1 MNLKALIEK
10 RNAIVEE
17 MNEMFKTAETE
28 VRALTEDEQAK
39 FEAKTAELKAL
50 DKTIESAKDV
60 RAMGAMDV
68 PAEERK
74 AVEKDEKVEDVEAR
88 AFETLIRENRATGEM
103 KLGENGAVIPT
114 TIANRILDTVKQ
126 IAPLYALATK
136 FNVKGKL
143 DFPVAKESITT
154 TYAEEFKALT
164 SSNVG
169 FEKRTLDGFL
179 VGALSKVSVS
189 LINNSQFDIVSYV
202 VNKVAESIALFL
214 EKEIISGAGTS
225 GKMTGVL
232 VDTLVK
238 TVDTKTE
245 VPTADE
251 FIATQIAVPQQYQAG
266 AMWLVSNAT
275 LLAMRQMKDTNGR
288 YFLQNDLTNGFGY
301 TFLGKPIMVS
311 DQMVNDHVVYG
322 DFSGY
327 FVNIHEGSSIKVL
340 NEKYAD
346 EHAVGVVAWL
356 EVDGKVMEEGKLVKT
371 AKKAGGSAE
380 TGGVKGQSTRSKK
393 EVEE

>member
-10 RNAIVEE
+10 RNALVEE
-17 MNEMFKTAETE
+17 INTMFETAEAET
-28 VRALTEDEQAK
+28 RALTSEEQET
-39 FEAKTAELKAL
+39 FTSKTQELKDL
-50 DKTIESAKDV
+50 DATIKMAKEARSLEEV
-60 RAMGAMDV
+60 DV
-68 PAEERK
+68 PQEERK
-74 AVEKDEKVEDVEAR
+74 AVEADEKVEDVEAR
-88 AFETLIRENRATGEM
+88 AFETLIRENRTTSEM

-126 IAPLYALATK
+126 IAPLYNLATK

-143 DFPVAKESITT
+143 DFPVAKEAITT
-154 TYAEEFKALT
+154 TYATEFTELA
-164 SSNVG
+164 SSSVG

-189 LINNSQFDIVSYV
+189 LINNAQFDIVSYV

-214 EKEIISGAGTS
+214 EKEIIGGT
-225 GKMTGVL
+225 GENNMTGVL
-232 VDTLVK
+232 TDTLVK
-238 TVDTKTE
+238 NVETAGD

-251 FIATQIAVPQQYQAG
+251 FIAVQVEVPQAYQAG
-266 AMWLVSNAT
+266 AMWLVSNKT

-301 TFLGKPIMVS
+301 TFLGKPVMVS
-311 DQMVNDHVVYG
+311 DQMTNTNVVYG

-327 FVNIHEGSSIKVL
+327 FINIHENASIKVL

-371 AKKAGGSAE
+371 AKKTVSSRKATS
-380 TGGVKGQSTRSKK
+380 TKG
-393 EVEE
+393 VEE

>member
-10 RNAIVEE
+10 RNALVEE
-17 MNEMFKTAETE
+17 INTMFETAEKE
-28 VRALTEDEQAK
+28 VRALTEDEQTT

-50 DKTIESAKDV
+50 DKTIDGAKEARSLEEV
-60 RAMGAMDV
+60 DV
-68 PAEERK
+68 PQEERK
-74 AVEKDEKVEDVEAR
+74 AVEADEKVEDVESR
-88 AFETLIRENRATGEM
+88 AFETLIRENRTGEM

-126 IAPLYALATK
+126 IAPLYNLATK

-143 DFPVAKESITT
+143 DFPVAKKAITT
-154 TYAEEFKALT
+154 AYATEFTALT

-169 FEKRTLDGFL
+169 FDKRTLDGFL

-214 EKEIISGAGTS
+214 EKEIISGEGTT
-225 GKMTGVL
+225 KMTGIL
-232 VDTLVK
+232 NDTLVK
-238 TVDTKTE
+238 IVYTTGDI
-245 VPTADE
+245 PTADE
-251 FIATQIAVPQQYQAG
+251 FIATQVTVPQQYQAG
-266 AMWLVSNAT
+266 AMWLVSNKT
-275 LLAMRQMKDTNGR
+275 LLAMRQMKDDNGR

-301 TFLGKPIMVS
+301 TFLGKPVMVS
-311 DQMVNDHVVYG
+311 DQMEDTNVVYG

-371 AKKAGGSAE
+371 TKKATTSRAKKS
-380 TGGVKGQSTRSKK
+380 
-393 EVEE
+393 EEE

>member
-10 RNAIVEE
+10 RNAIVDE
-17 MNEMFKTAETE
+17 MNEMFKTAESE

-50 DKTIESAKDV
+50 DKTIEGAKEA
-60 RAMGAMDV
+60 RSLNAMDV
-68 PAEERK
+68 PTEGRK

-88 AFETLIRENRATGEM
+88 AFETLIRENRTGEM
-103 KLGENGAVIPT
+103 AKSENGAVIPT

-143 DFPVAKESITT
+143 DFPVAKKAITT
-154 TYAEEFKALT
+154 AYATEFTALT

-169 FEKRTLDGFL
+169 FDKRTLDGFL

-214 EKEIISGAGTS
+214 ENEIINGAGTT
-225 GKMTGVL
+225 KMTGVL

-238 TVDTKTE
+238 TVDTVADT
-245 VPTADE
+245 PTADE
-251 FIATQIAVPQQYQAG
+251 FIATQVAVPQQYQAG
-266 AMWLVSNAT
+266 AMWLVSNKT
-275 LLAMRQMKDTNGR
+275 LLAMRQMKDENGR

-301 TFLGKPIMVS
+301 TFLGKPVMVS
-311 DQMVNDHVVYG
+311 DQMKDTNVVYG

-371 AKKAGGSAE
+371 AKKASEMKA
-380 TGGVKGQSTRSKK
+380 KGTKA
-393 EVEE
+393 VEE

>member
-17 MNEMFKTAETE
+17 MNEMFKTAENE

-50 DKTIESAKDV
+50 DKTIEGAKDM
-60 RAMGAMDV
+60 RAMDAMDV

-88 AFETLIRENRATGEM
+88 AFETLIRENRAGEM
-103 KLGENGAVIPT
+103 AKSDNGAVIPT

-126 IAPLYALATK
+126 IAPLYNLATK

-143 DFPVAKESITT
+143 DFPVAKKAITT
-154 TYAEEFKALT
+154 AYATEFTALT

-169 FEKRTLDGFL
+169 FDKRTLDGFL

-214 EKEIISGAGTS
+214 EKEIISGKGIT
-225 GKMTGVL
+225 KMTGVL

-238 TVDTKTE
+238 AVDTVGDT
-245 VPTADE
+245 PTADE
-251 FIATQIAVPQQYQAG
+251 FIATQVAVPQQYQAG
-266 AMWLVSNAT
+266 AMWLVSNKT
-275 LLAMRQMKDTNGR
+275 LLAMRQMKDENGR

-301 TFLGKPIMVS
+301 TFLGKPVMVS
-311 DQMVNDHVVYG
+311 DQMVDTNVVYG

-371 AKKAGGSAE
+371 AKKEDDYSVSQKAKATKPAE
-380 TGGVKGQSTRSKK
+380 
-393 EVEE
+393 E

>member
-10 RNAIVEE
+10 RNALVEE
-17 MNEMFKTAETE
+17 INEIFKSAESET
-28 VRALTEDEQAK
+28 RALTSEEQET
-39 FEAKTAELKAL
+39 FNTKTQELKDL
-50 DKTIESAKDV
+50 DTTIQMAKDARSLGEV
-60 RAMGAMDV
+60 DV

-74 AVEKDEKVEDVEAR
+74 AVEEKTDDSEVR
-88 AFETLIRENRATGEM
+88 AFETFIRENRATNMTIGD
-103 KLGENGAVIPT
+103 NGAVIPT
-114 TIANRILDTVKQ
+114 TIANQILDTVKQ
-126 IAPLYALATK
+126 IAPLYNFATK

-143 DFPVAKESITT
+143 EFPVAKNAITT
-154 TYAEEFKALT
+154 AYSAEFTALT
-164 SSNVG
+164 SSAVG

-189 LINNSQFDIVSYV
+189 LINNSQFDIVNYV
-202 VNKVAESIALFL
+202 INKVAESIALFL
-214 EKEIISGAGTS
+214 EKEIISGEGTT
-225 GKMTGVL
+225 KMTGVL
-232 VDTLVK
+232 TDTLVK
-238 TVDTKTE
+238 KVETTGD

-251 FIATQIAVPQQYQAG
+251 FIAVQVEVPQAYQTGCA
-266 AMWLVSNAT
+266 WLVSNKT

-301 TFLGKPIMVS
+301 TFLGKPVMVS
-311 DQMVNDHVVYG
+311 DQMTDTNVVYG

-327 FVNIHEGSSIKVL
+327 FINIHENINIKVL

-371 AKKAGGSAE
+371 AKK
-380 TGGVKGQSTRSKK
+380 TGKANQGT
-393 EVEE
+393 EEK

>member
-10 RNAIVEE
+10 RNALVEE
-17 MNEMFKTAETE
+17 INTMFETAETE
-28 VRALTEDEQAK
+28 VRALTEDEQST

-50 DKTIESAKDV
+50 DKTIAGAKDA
-60 RAMGAMDV
+60 RSMGAMDV
-68 PAEERK
+68 PVEERK
-74 AVEKDEKVEDVEAR
+74 AVEIDEKIEDVEAR
-88 AFETLIRENRATGEM
+88 AFEQLIRENRTGEM
-103 KLGENGAVIPT
+103 AKSDNGAVIPT

-126 IAPLYALATK
+126 IAPLYNLATK

-143 DFPVAKESITT
+143 DFPVAKDTIITAYST
-154 TYAEEFKALT
+154 EFTALT
-164 SSNVG
+164 SSHVG

-189 LINNSQFDIVSYV
+189 LINNSQFDIVNYV
-202 VNKVAESIALFL
+202 INKVAESIALFL
-214 EKEIISGAGTS
+214 EKEIISGAGTD
-225 GKMTGVL
+225 KMTGVL
-232 VDTLVK
+232 TETKLVK
-238 TVDTKTE
+238 TVYTKDD

-251 FIATQIAVPQQYQAG
+251 FIAVQVEVPQAYQAG
-266 AMWLVSNAT
+266 CAWLVSNQT

-301 TFLGKPIMVS
+301 TFLGKPVMVS
-311 DQMVNDHVVYG
+311 DQMTDKNVVYG

-327 FVNIHEGSSIKVL
+327 FINIHENASIKVL

-371 AKKAGGSAE
+371 AKKEVTATQKATS
-380 TGGVKGQSTRSKK
+380 TKPVKD
-393 EVEE
+393 

>member
-17 MNEMFKTAETE
+17 INAMFEKAETE
-28 VRALTEDEQAK
+28 VRALSDDEQSA
-39 FEAKTAELKAL
+39 FESKTAELKAI
-50 DKTIESAKDV
+50 DKTIANAKDV
-60 RAMGAMDV
+60 RSLGAMDV

-88 AFETLIRENRATGEM
+88 AFETLIRENRTGEM
-103 KLGENGAVIPT
+103 ALGDNGAVIPT

-143 DFPVAKESITT
+143 DFPVASKQINTA
-154 TYAEEFKALT
+154 YATEFTALT

-169 FEKRTLDGFL
+169 FTKRTLDGFL

-189 LINNSQFDIVSYV
+189 LINNAQFDIVSYV

-214 EKEIISGAGTS
+214 EKEIIKGAGTNA
-225 GKMTGVL
+225 MTGVT

-238 TVDTKTE
+238 TVETAGDI
-245 VPTADE
+245 PTADE
-251 FIATQIAVPQQYQAG
+251 FIATQVEVPQQYQAG
-266 AMWLVSNAT
+266 AMWLVSNKT
-275 LLAMRQMKDTNGR
+275 LLAMRQLKDQNGR
-288 YFLQNDLTNGFGY
+288 YLLQNDLTNGFGY
-301 TFLGKPIMVS
+301 TFLGKPVMVS
-311 DQMVNDHVVYG
+311 DQMVDTGVVYG

-327 FVNIHEGSSIKVL
+327 FINVHENASIKVL

-371 AKKAGGSAE
+371 AKKASE
-380 TGGVKGQSTRSKK
+380 MKSTRATKAVA
-393 EVEE
+393 E

>member
-10 RNAIVEE
+10 RNAIVDE
-17 MNEMFKTAETE
+17 MNEMFKTAESE
-28 VRALTEDEQAK
+28 VRALTEYEQAK

-50 DKTIESAKDV
+50 DKTIEGAKEA
-60 RAMGAMDV
+60 RSLNAMDV
-68 PAEERK
+68 PTEGRK

-88 AFETLIRENRATGEM
+88 AFETLIRENRTGEM
-103 KLGENGAVIPT
+103 AKSENGAVIPT

-143 DFPVAKESITT
+143 DFPVAKKAITT
-154 TYAEEFKALT
+154 AYATEFTALT

-169 FEKRTLDGFL
+169 FDKRTLDGFL

-214 EKEIISGAGTS
+214 ENEIINGAGTT
-225 GKMTGVL
+225 KMTGVL

-238 TVDTKTE
+238 TVDTVADT
-245 VPTADE
+245 PTADE
-251 FIATQIAVPQQYQAG
+251 FIATQVAVPQQYQAG
-266 AMWLVSNAT
+266 AMWLVSNKT
-275 LLAMRQMKDTNGR
+275 LLAMRQMKDENGR

-301 TFLGKPIMVS
+301 TFLGKPVMVS
-311 DQMVNDHVVYG
+311 DQMKDTNVVYG

-371 AKKAGGSAE
+371 AKKASEMKAKGTKAVAE
-380 TGGVKGQSTRSKK
+380 
-393 EVEE
+393 

>member
-60 RAMGAMDV
+60 RSLGAMDV

-88 AFETLIRENRATGEM
+88 AFETLIRENRTGEM
-103 KLGENGAVIPT
+103 AKSDNGAVIPT

-126 IAPLYALATK
+126 IAPLYNLATK

-143 DFPVAKESITT
+143 DFPVAKKSITT
-154 TYAEEFKALT
+154 AYATEFTALT

-169 FEKRTLDGFL
+169 FDKRTLDGFL

-214 EKEIISGAGTS
+214 EKEIISGEGTT
-225 GKMTGVL
+225 KMTGVL

-238 TVDTKTE
+238 AVDTVGDT
-245 VPTADE
+245 PTADE
-251 FIATQIAVPQQYQAG
+251 FIAIQVAVPQQYQAG
-266 AMWLVSNAT
+266 AMWLVSNKT
-275 LLAMRQMKDTNGR
+275 LLAMRQMKDDNGR
-288 YFLQNDLTNGFGY
+288 YFLQNDLTNGFDY
-301 TFLGKPIMVS
+301 TFLGKPVMVS
-311 DQMVNDHVVYG
+311 DQMVDTNVVYG

-356 EVDGKVMEEGKLVKT
+356 EVDGKVMEEGKLVKS
-371 AKKAGGSAE
+371 AKKTSEMKAK
-380 TGGVKGQSTRSKK
+380 TKK
-393 EVEE
+393 PVEE

>member
-17 MNEMFKTAETE
+17 MNEMFKTAESE

-50 DKTIESAKDV
+50 DKTIEGAKDM
-60 RAMGAMDV
+60 RSLDAMDV

-88 AFETLIRENRATGEM
+88 AFETLIRENRTGEM
-103 KLGENGAVIPT
+103 AKSDNGAVIPT

-126 IAPLYALATK
+126 IAPLYNLATK

-143 DFPVAKESITT
+143 DFPVAKKAITT
-154 TYAEEFKALT
+154 AYATEFTALT

-169 FEKRTLDGFL
+169 FDKRTLDGFL

-214 EKEIISGAGTS
+214 EKEIISGEGTT
-225 GKMTGVL
+225 KMTGVL

-238 TVDTKTE
+238 AVDTVGDT
-245 VPTADE
+245 PTADE
-251 FIATQIAVPQQYQAG
+251 FIAIQVAVPQQYQAG
-266 AMWLVSNAT
+266 AMWLVSNKT
-275 LLAMRQMKDTNGR
+275 LLAMRQMKDENGR

-301 TFLGKPIMVS
+301 TFLGKPVMVS
-311 DQMVNDHVVYG
+311 DQMVDTNVVYG

-356 EVDGKVMEEGKLVKT
+356 EVDGKVMEEGKLVKS
-371 AKKAGGSAE
+371 AKKTSEMKAK
-380 TGGVKGQSTRSKK
+380 TKK
-393 EVEE
+393 PVEE

>member
-10 RNAIVEE
+10 RNAIVDE
-17 MNEMFKTAETE
+17 MNEMFKTAESE

-50 DKTIESAKDV
+50 DKTIEGAKDM
-60 RAMGAMDV
+60 RSLDAMDV

-88 AFETLIRENRATGEM
+88 AFETLIRENRTGEM
-103 KLGENGAVIPT
+103 AKSDNGAVIPT

-126 IAPLYALATK
+126 IAPLYNLATK

-143 DFPVAKESITT
+143 DFPVAKKAITT
-154 TYAEEFKALT
+154 AYATEFTALT

-169 FEKRTLDGFL
+169 FDKRTLDGFL

-214 EKEIISGAGTS
+214 EKEIISGEGTT
-225 GKMTGVL
+225 KMTGVL

-238 TVDTKTE
+238 AVDTVGDT
-245 VPTADE
+245 PTADE
-251 FIATQIAVPQQYQAG
+251 FIAIQVAVPQQYQAG
-266 AMWLVSNAT
+266 AMWLVSNKT
-275 LLAMRQMKDTNGR
+275 LLAMRQMKDENGR

-301 TFLGKPIMVS
+301 TFLGKPVMVS
-311 DQMVNDHVVYG
+311 DQMVDTNVVYG

-356 EVDGKVMEEGKLVKT
+356 EVDGKVMEEGKLVKS
-371 AKKAGGSAE
+371 AKKASEMKAK
-380 TGGVKGQSTRSKK
+380 TKK
-393 EVEE
+393 PVEE

>member
-10 RNAIVEE
+10 RNALVEE
-17 MNEMFKTAETE
+17 INRMFETAETE
-28 VRALTEDEQAK
+28 TRALTSEEQET
-39 FEAKTAELKAL
+39 FTSKTQELKDL
-50 DKTIESAKDV
+50 DATIKMAKEARSLEEV
-60 RAMGAMDV
+60 DV
-68 PAEERK
+68 PQEERK
-74 AVEKDEKVEDVEAR
+74 VVEADEKVEDVEAR
-88 AFETLIRENRATGEM
+88 AFETLIRENRTTGEM

-126 IAPLYALATK
+126 IAPLYNLATK

-143 DFPVAKESITT
+143 DFPVAKEAITT
-154 TYAEEFKALT
+154 AYSAEFTALA
-164 SSNVG
+164 SSTVG

-189 LINNSQFDIVSYV
+189 LINNAQFDIVSYV

-214 EKEIISGAGTS
+214 EKEIISGDGVNH
-225 GKMTGVL
+225 MTGVL
-232 VDTLVK
+232 TEPTLVK
-238 TVDTKTE
+238 TVETASD

-251 FIATQIAVPQQYQAG
+251 FIAVQVEVPQAYQAG
-266 AMWLVSNAT
+266 AMWLVSNKT
-275 LLAMRQMKDTNGR
+275 LLAMRQMKDKNGR

-301 TFLGKPIMVS
+301 TFLGKPVMVS
-311 DQMVNDHVVYG
+311 DQMTNTNVVYG

-327 FVNIHEGSSIKVL
+327 FINIHEDASIKVL

-371 AKKAGGSAE
+371 AKKAGSDSQKA
-380 TGGVKGQSTRSKK
+380 KSTKP
-393 EVEE
+393 VED

>member
-10 RNAIVEE
+10 RNALVEE
-17 MNEMFKTAETE
+17 INAMFETAEKE
-28 VRALTEDEQAK
+28 VRALTEDEQST
-39 FEAKTAELKAL
+39 FEAKTAELKSL
-50 DKTIESAKDV
+50 DKTIEGAKDM
-60 RAMGAMDV
+60 RSLDAMDV

-88 AFETLIRENRATGEM
+88 AFEQLIRENRTGEM

-126 IAPLYALATK
+126 IAPLYNLATK

-143 DFPVAKESITT
+143 DFPVAKKAITT
-154 TYAEEFKALT
+154 AYATEFTALT

-189 LINNSQFDIVSYV
+189 LINNSQFDIVNYV

-214 EKEIISGAGTS
+214 EKEIINGAGSTA
-225 GKMTGVL
+225 MTGVL
-232 VDTLVK
+232 NDTLVK
-238 TVDTKTE
+238 TVETAGD

-251 FIATQIAVPQQYQAG
+251 FIAVQVEVPQAYQAG
-266 AMWLVSNAT
+266 CAWLVSNKT
-275 LLAMRQMKDTNGR
+275 LLDMRQMKDENGR

-301 TFLGKPIMVS
+301 TFLGKPVMVS
-311 DQMVNDHVVYG
+311 DQMTNTNVVYG

-327 FVNIHEGSSIKVL
+327 FINIHENASIKVL

-356 EVDGKVMEEGKLVKT
+356 EVDGKVIEEGKLVKT
-371 AKKAGGSAE
+371 AKKAGTSSQKA
-380 TGGVKGQSTRSKK
+380 KSTKP
-393 EVEE
+393 VEDE

>member
-10 RNAIVEE
+10 RNAIIEE

-74 AVEKDEKVEDVEAR
+74 AVEKDEKVEEVEAR
-88 AFETLIRENRATGEM
+88 AFETLIRENRTGEM
-103 KLGENGAVIPT
+103 AKSDNGAVIPT

-126 IAPLYALATK
+126 IAPLYNLATK

-143 DFPVAKESITT
+143 DFPVAKKAITT
-154 TYAEEFKALT
+154 AYATEFTALT

-169 FEKRTLDGFL
+169 FDKRTLDGFL

-214 EKEIISGAGTS
+214 EKEIISGEGTT
-225 GKMTGVL
+225 KMTGVL

-238 TVDTKTE
+238 TVDTVGD

-251 FIATQIAVPQQYQAG
+251 FIATQVAVPQQYQAG
-266 AMWLVSNAT
+266 AMWLVSNKT
-275 LLAMRQMKDTNGR
+275 LLAMRQMKDENGR

-301 TFLGKPIMVS
+301 TFLGKPVMVS
-311 DQMVNDHVVYG
+311 DQMKDTNVVYG

-371 AKKAGGSAE
+371 AKKTSEMKAK
-380 TGGVKGQSTRSKK
+380 TQKPVK
-393 EVEE
+393 E

>member
-10 RNAIVEE
+10 RNALVEE
-17 MNEMFKTAETE
+17 INKMFETAETE
-28 VRALTEDEQAK
+28 TRALTSEEQET
-39 FEAKTAELKAL
+39 FTSKTQELKDL
-50 DKTIESAKDV
+50 DATIKMAKEA
-60 RAMGAMDV
+60 RSLEEADV
-68 PAEERK
+68 PQEERK
-74 AVEKDEKVEDVEAR
+74 AVEADEKVEDVEAR

-126 IAPLYALATK
+126 IAPLYNLATK

-143 DFPVAKESITT
+143 DFPVAKEAITT
-154 TYAEEFKALT
+154 SYSDEFTALA
-164 SSNVG
+164 SSTVG

-189 LINNSQFDIVSYV
+189 LINNAQFDIVSYV

-214 EKEIISGAGTS
+214 EKEIISGTGA

-232 VDTLVK
+232 TETKLVK
-238 TVDTKTE
+238 TVETVDD

-251 FIATQIAVPQQYQAG
+251 FIAVQVEVPQAYQAG
-266 AMWLVSNAT
+266 AMWLVSNKT

-301 TFLGKPIMVS
+301 TFLGKPVMVS
-311 DQMVNDHVVYG
+311 DQMTNTNVVYG

-327 FVNIHEGSSIKVL
+327 FINIHEDASIKVL

-356 EVDGKVMEEGKLVKT
+356 EVDGKVMEECKLVKT
-371 AKKAGGSAE
+371 AKKTSE
-380 TGGVKGQSTRSKK
+380 MKVKSTKAVK
-393 EVEE
+393 E

>member
-50 DKTIESAKDV
+50 DATIEGAKNMRSLD
-60 RAMGAMDV
+60 AMDV

-88 AFETLIRENRATGEM
+88 AFETLIRENRDGEM
-103 KLGENGAVIPT
+103 AKSDNGAVIPT

-126 IAPLYALATK
+126 IAPLYNLATK

-143 DFPVAKESITT
+143 DFPVAKKAITT
-154 TYAEEFKALT
+154 AYATEFTALT
-164 SSNVG
+164 STNVG
-169 FEKRTLDGFL
+169 FDKRTLDGFL

-202 VNKVAESIALFL
+202 VNKIAESIALFL
-214 EKEIISGAGTS
+214 EKEIISGKGTT
-225 GKMTGVL
+225 KMTGIL
-232 VDTLVK
+232 TDTLVK
-238 TVDTKTE
+238 TVETAGD

-251 FIATQIAVPQQYQAG
+251 FIATQVEVPQQYQAG
-266 AMWLVSNAT
+266 AMWLVSNKT

-301 TFLGKPIMVS
+301 TFLGKPVMVS
-311 DQMVNDHVVYG
+311 DQMKDTNVVYG

-371 AKKAGGSAE
+371 AKKAAASEMKAK
-380 TGGVKGQSTRSKK
+380 TKK
-393 EVEE
+393 PVEE

>member
-60 RAMGAMDV
+60 RALGAMDV
-68 PAEERK
+68 PTEERK
-74 AVEKDEKVEDVEAR
+74 SVEKDEKVEDVEAR
-88 AFETLIRENRATGEM
+88 AFETLIRENRTTGEM

-126 IAPLYALATK
+126 IAPLYNLATK

-143 DFPVAKESITT
+143 DFPVAKEQISTA
-154 TYAEEFKALT
+154 YATEFTALA
-164 SSNVG
+164 SSTVG

-214 EKEIISGAGTS
+214 EKEIISGAGTT
-225 GKMTGVL
+225 KMTGIL
-232 VDTLVK
+232 TEKTLVK
-238 TVDTKTE
+238 TVETAGD

-251 FIATQIAVPQQYQAG
+251 FIATQVEVPQQYQAG
-266 AMWLVSNAT
+266 AMWLVSNKT

-301 TFLGKPIMVS
+301 TFLGKPVMVS
-311 DQMVNDHVVYG
+311 DQMSNTNVVYG

-327 FVNIHEGSSIKVL
+327 FVNVHEGSSIKVL

-346 EHAVGVVAWL
+346 EHAIGVVAWL

-371 AKKAGGSAE
+371 ARK
-380 TGGVKGQSTRSKK
+380 TGDVASQSTRSKK
-393 EVEE
+393 AVEE

>member
-10 RNAIVEE
+10 RNALVEE
-17 MNEMFKTAETE
+17 INTMFKTAEKE
-28 VRALTEDEQAK
+28 VRALTEDEQST

-50 DKTIESAKDV
+50 DKTIEGAKDM
-60 RAMGAMDV
+60 RSLDAMDV
-68 PAEERK
+68 PVEERK
-74 AVEKDEKVEDVEAR
+74 AVEADEKVEDVEAR

-126 IAPLYALATK
+126 IAPLYNLATK

-143 DFPVAKESITT
+143 DFPVAKEAITT
-154 TYAEEFKALT
+154 AYSEEFTALA

-189 LINNSQFDIVSYV
+189 LINNSQFDIVNYV
-202 VNKVAESIALFL
+202 INKVAESIALFL
-214 EKEIISGAGTS
+214 EKEIISGAGTN
-225 GKMTGVL
+225 KMTGVL
-232 VDTLVK
+232 TETKLVK
-238 TVDTKTE
+238 TVETAND

-251 FIATQIAVPQQYQAG
+251 FIAVQVEVPQAYQAG
-266 AMWLVSNAT
+266 CAWLVSNKT
-275 LLAMRQMKDTNGR
+275 LLAMRQMKDENGR

-301 TFLGKPIMVS
+301 TFLGKPVMVS
-311 DQMVNDHVVYG
+311 DQMTDNNVVYG

-327 FVNIHEGSSIKVL
+327 FINIHENASIKVL

-371 AKKAGGSAE
+371 AKKTSEMKA
-380 TGGVKGQSTRSKK
+380 KSTKA
-393 EVEE
+393 VED

>member
-50 DKTIESAKDV
+50 DKTIEGAKDM
-60 RAMGAMDV
+60 RSLDAMDV

-88 AFETLIRENRATGEM
+88 AFETLIRENRTGEM
-103 KLGENGAVIPT
+103 AKSDNGAVIPT

-126 IAPLYALATK
+126 IAPLYNLVTK

-143 DFPVAKESITT
+143 DFPVAKKAITT
-154 TYAEEFKALT
+154 AYATEFTALT

-169 FEKRTLDGFL
+169 FDKRTLDGFL

-214 EKEIISGAGTS
+214 EKEIISGEGTT
-225 GKMTGVL
+225 KMTGVL

-238 TVDTKTE
+238 AVDTVGDT
-245 VPTADE
+245 PTADE
-251 FIATQIAVPQQYQAG
+251 FIAIQVAVPQQYQAG
-266 AMWLVSNAT
+266 AMWLVSNKT
-275 LLAMRQMKDTNGR
+275 LLAMRQMKDENGR

-301 TFLGKPIMVS
+301 TFLGKPVMVS
-311 DQMVNDHVVYG
+311 DQMVDTNVVYG

-356 EVDGKVMEEGKLVKT
+356 EVDGKVMEEGKLVKS
-371 AKKAGGSAE
+371 AKKTSDMKAK
-380 TGGVKGQSTRSKK
+380 TKK
-393 EVEE
+393 PVEE

>member
-10 RNAIVEE
+10 RNALVEE
-17 MNEMFKTAETE
+17 INKVFETAEAET
-28 VRALTEDEQAK
+28 RALTSEEQDVFK
-39 FEAKTAELKAL
+39 SKTQELKDL
-50 DKTIESAKDV
+50 DATIKMAKEARSLEEV
-60 RAMGAMDV
+60 DV
-68 PAEERK
+68 PQEERK
-74 AVEKDEKVEDVEAR
+74 AVEADEKTEDVEAR

-143 DFPVAKESITT
+143 DFPVAKEAITT
-154 TYAEEFKALT
+154 AYSDEFTAL
-164 SSNVG
+164 SSSTVG

-189 LINNSQFDIVSYV
+189 LINNSQFDIVNYV
-202 VNKVAESIALFL
+202 INKVAESIALFL
-214 EKEIISGAGTS
+214 EKEIISGEGTT
-225 GKMTGVL
+225 KMTGVL

-238 TVDTKTE
+238 KVETADD

-251 FIATQIAVPQQYQAG
+251 FIAVQVEVPQQYQTG
-266 AMWLVSNAT
+266 AMWLVSNKT
-275 LLAMRQMKDTNGR
+275 LLAMRQMKDENGR

-301 TFLGKPIMVS
+301 TFLGKPVMVS
-311 DQMVNDHVVYG
+311 DQMTDTNVVYG

-371 AKKAGGSAE
+371 VKKTSSTGRSAKASE
-380 TGGVKGQSTRSKK
+380 
-393 EVEE
+393 

>member
-50 DKTIESAKDV
+50 DKTIEGAKDM
-60 RAMGAMDV
+60 RSLDAMDV

-88 AFETLIRENRATGEM
+88 AFETLIRENRTGEM
-103 KLGENGAVIPT
+103 VKSDNGAVIPT

-126 IAPLYALATK
+126 IAPLYNLATK

-143 DFPVAKESITT
+143 DFPVAKKAITT
-154 TYAEEFKALT
+154 AYATEFTALT

-169 FEKRTLDGFL
+169 FDKRTLDGFL

-214 EKEIISGAGTS
+214 EKEIISGEGTT
-225 GKMTGVL
+225 KMTGVL

-238 TVDTKTE
+238 AVDTVGDT
-245 VPTADE
+245 PTADE
-251 FIATQIAVPQQYQAG
+251 FIAIQVAVPQQYQAG
-266 AMWLVSNAT
+266 AMWLVSNKT
-275 LLAMRQMKDTNGR
+275 LLAMRQMKDENGR

-301 TFLGKPIMVS
+301 TFLGKPVMVS
-311 DQMVNDHVVYG
+311 DQMVDTNVVYG

-356 EVDGKVMEEGKLVKT
+356 EVDGKVMEEGKLVKS
-371 AKKAGGSAE
+371 AKKTSEMKAK
-380 TGGVKGQSTRSKK
+380 TKK
-393 EVEE
+393 PVEE